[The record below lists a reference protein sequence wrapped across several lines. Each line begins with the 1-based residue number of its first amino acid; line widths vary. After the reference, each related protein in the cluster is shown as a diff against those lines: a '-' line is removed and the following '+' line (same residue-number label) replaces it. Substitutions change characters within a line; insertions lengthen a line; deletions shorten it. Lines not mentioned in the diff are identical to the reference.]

1 MKCLFFCLGIAA
13 GLAPVAN
20 GQNFP
25 TNSNFRIEM
34 GPGQI
39 NPLVGGSYPTSWYI
53 EDYIERLTASD
64 DITILNPSGNRFFNY
79 RTTTAGSINTY
90 YYGKFFFD
98 GLSDINVDS
107 GIVMSSG
114 RVVYC
119 GGVSGVDPG
128 MWPGIPHA
136 AQYHSSGPQS
146 THAMNCFAEHPV

>member
-1 MKCLFFCLGIAA
+1 
-13 GLAPVAN
+13 
-20 GQNFP
+20 
-25 TNSNFRIEM
+25 
-34 GPGQI
+34 
-39 NPLVGGSYPTSWYI
+39 
-53 EDYIERLTASD
+53 ASD

-119 GGVSGVDPG
+119 GGVPGVDPG

-136 AQYHSSGPQS
+136 AIYHSSGPQS
-146 THAMNCFAEHPV
+146 THAMNCFAEHPVFHTSRDTQYADLMALNNGDSIWDANVLDVDFVPKGNMIKLEYVF

>member
-1 MKCLFFCLGIAA
+1 MRRLILCLGLFA
-13 GLAPVAN
+13 GLLPVSKA
-20 GQNFP
+20 QNFP

-34 GPGQI
+34 GPGQF
-39 NPLVGGSYPTSWYI
+39 NPLLGFSGPSWYI
-53 EDYIERLTASD
+53 EDYIERLTVTD
-64 DITILNPSGNRFFNY
+64 DITILNPLGNRFFNY

-119 GGVSGVDPG
+119 GGVPGVDPG

-136 AQYHSSGPQS
+136 AIY
-146 THAMNCFAEHPV
+146 